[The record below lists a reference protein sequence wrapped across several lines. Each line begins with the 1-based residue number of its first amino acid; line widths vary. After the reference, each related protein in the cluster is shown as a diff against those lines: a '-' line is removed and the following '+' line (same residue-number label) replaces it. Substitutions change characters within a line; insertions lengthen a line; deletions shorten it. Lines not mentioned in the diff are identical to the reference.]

1 MLLVGVPTAWVAALS
16 DAVAAGDRGEDCRAV
31 NQGSGRVRRYA
42 GTPREIGLA
51 AGRALGP
58 QLATSIAQYLQERP
72 QHPGA
77 LDVDALHRG
86 ALPWLRTLP
95 ARFQEELKGLAEGA
109 DLPLQRVAEWSYIEY
124 CVDDGCSG
132 FVGRLDG
139 RAWVARNND
148 TYVPGLW
155 GYATIRD
162 VTGRISSLGLSL
174 EGDVFSPSGVNR
186 ERLWLHHQSL
196 STPDLPRPGRP
207 HLPGWVLLTDM
218 LETCSTIDD
227 VEARLG
233 EVDRD
238 EGMILFAVEG
248 KRDEFAIFECT
259 CSSHVRRAESG
270 PWLVATNHVH
280 AAAPE
285 PGDESSRSRHARLE
299 AMAAELYGRELPARL
314 PGDLIAILADD
325 GVERRRPT
333 FATGYSAVACPGS
346 GELWFTLG
354 GYPAASRGAW
364 ERVPWPW

>member
-1 MLLVGVPTAWVAALS
+1 V
-16 DAVAAGDRGEDCRAV
+16 D
-31 NQGSGRVRRYA
+31 QGPGRIRRYA

-58 QLATSIAQYLQERP
+58 RLAASIARYLRERP
-72 QHPGA
+72 QGPRA
-77 LDVDALHRG
+77 LDVEALHRG

-95 ARFQEELKGLAEGA
+95 ARFQEELEGLAEGA
-109 DLPLQRVAEWSYIEY
+109 GLPLQRVAEWEY
-124 CVDDGCSG
+124 VESCVDDGCSG

-148 TYVPGLW
+148 TFVPALE

-162 VTGRISSLGLSL
+162 VTGRIPSLSLGL
-174 EGDVFSPSGVNR
+174 EGAVFTATGVNR
-186 ERLWLHHQSL
+186 ERLWLHHQALAAS
-196 STPDLPRPGRP
+196 DAPRPDRP
-207 HLPGWVLLTDM
+207 HLNGWILLADM
-218 LETCSTIDD
+218 LETCSTIDE
-227 VEARLG
+227 VEAHLG

-238 EGMILFAVEG
+238 EGMILFAVDG

-259 CSSHVRRAESG
+259 CRAHARRAEWG

-280 AAAPE
+280 GSAPE
-285 PGDESSRSRHARLE
+285 AGDESSRSREARLE
-299 AMAAELYGRELPARL
+299 AMAAELYARGLPASL
-314 PGDLIAILADD
+314 PGDLVAMLADD
-325 GVERRRPT
+325 DVERRGQRVT
-333 FATGYSAVACPGS
+333 TAYAAVTCPGS